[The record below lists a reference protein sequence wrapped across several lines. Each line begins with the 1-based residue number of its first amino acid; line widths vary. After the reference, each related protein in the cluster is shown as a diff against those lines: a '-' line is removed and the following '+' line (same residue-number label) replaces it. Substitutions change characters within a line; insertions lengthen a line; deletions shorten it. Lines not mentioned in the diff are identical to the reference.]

1 MTSINKFYN
10 NVNSILKT
18 GFVIEPELSTSECM
32 KIAKNIN
39 LILNSGHSPYVG
51 HLNADGKTI
60 HIETTYFDPV
70 LSVEVTKNSIFF
82 IPLIDSDWHGAFFE
96 VLKIVFLWEKNN
108 IKIEEEKN
116 KKEEIP
122 DFEWI

>member
-1 MTSINKFYN
+1 
-10 NVNSILKT
+10 
-18 GFVIEPELSTSECM
+18 M
-32 KIAKNIN
+32 KIAKNIS